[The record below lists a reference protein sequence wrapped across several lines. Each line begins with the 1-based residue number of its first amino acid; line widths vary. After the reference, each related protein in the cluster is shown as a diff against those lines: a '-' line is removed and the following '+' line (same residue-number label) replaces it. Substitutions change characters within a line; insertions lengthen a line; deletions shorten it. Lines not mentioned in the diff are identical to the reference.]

1 MSNNIQSEGYLFFV
15 MLWIN
20 VFLQHGVNYKWVTIM
35 CVSLVPI
42 GIIASYEIDGCV
54 ILLCSLCIY
63 YGSIVHIVNN
73 CIISDE
79 AGVLYYGFIAKFYW
93 LI

>member
-1 MSNNIQSEGYLFFV
+1 MSNSIQSEGCLFFV
-15 MLWIN
+15 MLWII
-20 VFLQHGVNYKWVTIM
+20 VFLQHGVNYKWVTTV

-42 GIIASYEIDGCV
+42 GIIASSEIDGCV
-54 ILLCSLCIY
+54 IVLCSLCIY

-73 CIISDE
+73 CVISDE
-79 AGVLYYGFIAKFYW
+79 FGVLYYGFIAKFYC